1 MALTWRHLMMSDMN
15 SRWIFVTSPKKVSSA
30 HGIWNSFVVES
41 HQWNSTFALQVADWW
56 CVWKGFRWGEEVR
69 CVFGFTWSW
78 TKVTNKLALRWQ
90 ICVVQK
96 LLISHLEDYTLCSC
110 GKIQPTMGGSPNSA
124 HQSIGPVRVDT
135 SGGWQER
142 SAIFSGVSCI
152 SCFETTYS
160 WWKNSITIGK
170 K

>member
-1 MALTWRHLMMSDMN
+1 MSDMN

-30 HGIWNSFVVES
+30 HGIWNSFAVES

-69 CVFGFTWSW
+69 CVFWIYMILNKSDKQIGFAMADLCCTEIVDLTPWR
-78 TKVTNKLALRWQ
+78 L
-90 ICVVQK
+90 
-96 LLISHLEDYTLCSC
+96 YTLFMWKNTAYYGWQS
-110 GKIQPTMGGSPNSA
+110 NSA